1 MQFKLK
7 KGKGSVNR
15 FTYLG
20 KVYKPGDIVDLL
32 PSYRGERWL
41 EVVDKKVAK
50 PMVPVSPKV
59 EEPKEETAVPA
70 VPLLEK
76 ADSKKSA
83 KKK

>member
-1 MQFKLK
+1 M
-7 KGKGSVNR
+7 NR

-20 KVYKPGDIVDLL
+20 KVYKPGDIVDLPL
-32 PSYRGERWL
+32 NYRGERWL

-50 PMVPVSPKV
+50 PMVPVAPKV
-59 EEPKEETAVPA
+59 EEPKEETAVPE

-76 ADSKKSA
+76 AESKKSA